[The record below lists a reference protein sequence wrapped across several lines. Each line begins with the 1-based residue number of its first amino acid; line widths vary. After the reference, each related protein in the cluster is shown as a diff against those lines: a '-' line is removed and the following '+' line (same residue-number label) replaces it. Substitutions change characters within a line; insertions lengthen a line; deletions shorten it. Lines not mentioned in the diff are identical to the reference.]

1 MPSIASLKTKQ
12 LILVTP
18 LTRIQTTPNHK
29 HGSVVRVRTQPSISV
44 DLAWN
49 TQERG
54 FLLSKRTGAIRWG
67 YITTAHTA
75 VTACPGHKDYIYT
88 IHVRQPTTKQ
98 HLELAAGGAQSKR
111 RESRNLWALT
121 VLPVYA
127 VGLLVC
133 VVVMVVVSCEGGRGC
148 TAASRESRVGKNKI
162 KFGSR
167 ACFPK
172 KSGHAGKHHVTEKR
186 VDR

>member
-29 HGSVVRVRTQPSISV
+29 HGSVVRVKTQPSISV
-44 DLAWN
+44 DLARN

-54 FLLSKRTGAIRWG
+54 FPLSKRTGAIRWG

-75 VTACPGHKDYIYT
+75 VTACPGHKDYI
-88 IHVRQPTTKQ
+88 HVCASTNNQTSRACCRRSTK
-98 HLELAAGGAQSKR
+98 SKR